1 MAYGGGDEAPVLV
14 DVSLKLR
21 VLIARSSHPPR
32 EPRCG
37 EVGLRGAESPGARPL
52 YDLHPCSAELLG
64 GHDGGVRA
72 KPAVAALVGVE
83 GGGHATVEGIR
94 RRQIDATGDG

>member
-1 MAYGGGDEAPVLV
+1 MRTR
-14 DVSLKLR
+14 SLRLTSTSVEFR
-21 VLIARSSHPPR
+21 RAGVAVI
-32 EPRCG
+32 
-37 EVGLRGAESPGARPL
+37 
-52 YDLHPCSAELLG
+52 G